1 MFKFVEHPSIED
13 ERYEIYKNIIIVEE
27 PKLMQV
33 NAAFETYFALTC
45 DPAYRLYAKL
55 YVSVITLSINDNIRF
70 PENIKQGFRRT
81 VSWNKYRSER
91 RTQTKNNNLDYMI
104 HAMFRNNNRLFI
116 PSFKNGDNDPTIN
129 SFDEY
134 YMPFCQ

>member
-55 YVSVITLSINDNIRF
+55 YVSVVTLSINDNIRF

-81 VSWNKYRSER
+81 VS
-91 RTQTKNNNLDYMI
+91 
-104 HAMFRNNNRLFI
+104 
-116 PSFKNGDNDPTIN
+116 
-129 SFDEY
+129 
-134 YMPFCQ
+134 